1 MACWYSVWKK
11 TNKQTTMKKL
21 KHLLILTSLFALLIP
36 GCKTASR
43 SQKGAVIGT
52 AGGGAIGAVI
62 GKAAGNTAM
71 GAIIGATVGGV
82 TGAVIGRKMDKQ
94 AEEMQ
99 KVLGDAEVRREGE
112 GIVINFKEKVLFAF
126 NSADLGGNAQANL
139 GRLVNVLNKYPDTNI
154 EVIGHTDSKGADA
167 YNQTLSERRAG
178 SVTSYL
184 RSQNIN
190 SSRLVAKGMG
200 KTDPIASNDT
210 DEGRAQNRRVEFVIT
225 ANEKMKEEAK
235 REAGSR

>member
-1 MACWYSVWKK
+1 MMMMKM
-11 TNKQTTMKKL
+11 KQVAFAVA
-21 KHLLILTSLFALLIP
+21 LFGFVIA

-43 SQKGAVIGT
+43 SQKGAAIGA
-52 AGGGAIGAVI
+52 AGGGVVGAVI

-99 KVLGDAEVRREGE
+99 KVLKDDAEVRREGE

-139 GRLVNVLNKYPDTNI
+139 SKLVDVLNRYPNTNI
-154 EVIGHTDSKGADA
+154 QVIGHTDSIGTAS
-167 YNQTLSERRAG
+167 YNQTLSERRAN
-178 SVTSYL
+178 SVVSYL
-184 RSQNIN
+184 QNHNIA
-190 SSRLVAKGMG
+190 SSRLSAKGMG
-200 KTDPIASNDT
+200 QTDPIASNST
-210 DEGRAQNRRVEFVIT
+210 EEGRAQNRRVEFVIT
-225 ANEKMKEEAK
+225 ANEQMKAEAK
-235 REAGSR
+235 QEAGQ